1 MVNARSRRQLEAF
14 FARVEQ
20 RIAQERALASQ
31 DGLRRTARDAA
42 AQRAEAFE
50 RDLGYLR
57 ATYTSHRVM
66 VGEGASA

>member
-1 MVNARSRRQLEAF
+1 MNAKSRRQVESF

-42 AQRAEAFE
+42 AERADTLE

-66 VGEGASA
+66 VGEGAGA